1 MYVSEKAEE
10 MDCLSYFET
19 VNMGQSLSRIL
30 QVLCEVIYF
39 CSKGPNF
46 FQITTKV
53 WGYIG
58 LKMSSDC
65 AIAFKT

>member
-30 QVLCEVIYF
+30 QDIV
-39 CSKGPNF
+39 
-46 FQITTKV
+46 
-53 WGYIG
+53 
-58 LKMSSDC
+58 
-65 AIAFKT
+65 